1 MLNPDGVILLPNYH
15 QNKKAKVIKMA
26 DLVNL
31 VNQGFGSVSNAGSN
45 LNSFRDDIMKSKRG
59 DYEDN

>member
-1 MLNPDGVILLPNYH
+1 
-15 QNKKAKVIKMA
+15 MA

-31 VNQGFGSVSNAGSN
+31 VNQGSGSVSNAGSN

-59 DYEDN
+59 DYEDT